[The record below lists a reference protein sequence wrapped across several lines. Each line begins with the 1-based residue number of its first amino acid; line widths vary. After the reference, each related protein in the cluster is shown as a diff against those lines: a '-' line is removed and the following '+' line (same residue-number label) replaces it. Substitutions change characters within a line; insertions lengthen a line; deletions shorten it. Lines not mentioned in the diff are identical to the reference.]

1 MYIKVC
7 VNLAR
12 KDLERGISFENYGGV

>member
-12 KDLERGISFENYGGV
+12 KDLERGISFENYYGV